1 MELIAE
7 TPQIHLLTFQNLDRE
22 DDGNENEELTSYIG
36 LGLEMMG
43 IWMNEL
49 RHTMNKDYPYAE
61 VKEHIRSLWKKLITE
76 VRDRDI
82 DTLNMI
88 EICGDCTDEDTFEE
102 MVFPMVCANP
112 KRWLGATI
120 TRLKDGDKYY
130 YLLKSEATHALFGS
144 QEKVVQEM
152 KVIKAHTKDE
162 DKEYVGAYEHLINRI
177 AALTINNK
185 DQMIPDKYKKAAC
198 IEISELP
205 ALDESR
211 FIGVDPVMSIGKAID
226 QLRKTSFW
234 RGEDIRII
242 RGDSN
247 FYFYAGI

>member
-1 MELIAE
+1 
-7 TPQIHLLTFQNLDRE
+7 
-22 DDGNENEELTSYIG
+22 
-36 LGLEMMG
+36 
-43 IWMNEL
+43 MNEL
-49 RHTMNKDYPYAE
+49 RHTQNKDYPYAE

-76 VRDRDI
+76 VGGRDI

-88 EICGDCTDEDTFEE
+88 DICGDCTDEDTFEE
-102 MVFPMVCANP
+102 MVLPMVCANP

-120 TRLKDGDKYY
+120 TKLKDDDKHY

-152 KVIKAHTKDE
+152 KAIKAHVKDE
-162 DKEYVGAYEHLINRI
+162 DKEYVGAYEQLINRI

-185 DQMIPDKYKKAAC
+185 DQMIPDKYKKADC
-198 IEISELP
+198 VETSEFP

-211 FIGVDPVMSIGKAID
+211 FIGINPVIPIGKAID
-226 QLRKTSFW
+226 QLRNTSFW
-234 RGEDIRII
+234 RGENIRII

-247 FYFYAGI
+247 FYLYAEI